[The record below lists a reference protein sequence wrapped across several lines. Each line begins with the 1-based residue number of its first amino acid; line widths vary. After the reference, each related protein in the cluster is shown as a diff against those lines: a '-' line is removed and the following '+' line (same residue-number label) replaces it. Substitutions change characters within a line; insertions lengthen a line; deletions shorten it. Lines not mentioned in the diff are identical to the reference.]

1 MTTVDHSDGEIGAA
15 DLRPGADLSGR
26 DLTGANL
33 EGADLAG
40 ADLTGARL
48 TGANLR
54 GAHLEGAVLE
64 RAQVLGADLTDADLS
79 GARAAQANFGQAT
92 LTGANLFTIDLT
104 DAALSHADL
113 TGADVRVAKLG
124 GARLLEA
131 DLTEADFSR
140 ADLRDA
146 DLTGATVGG
155 TVFHDADLRSAVF
168 RGLSGYDSADW
179 IGATIEGVDF
189 AGAYMA
195 RREIMDQN
203 YLHEFRNRSRRHAV
217 IYRIWWLT
225 SDCGRSLSR
234 WGAWTVVLAIAFA
247 AAYGMVDVD
256 FGDYPTEL
264 SPLYYSVVTL
274 TTLGYGDVLPAS
286 QAAQVLVI
294 AQVVIGYVM
303 LGGLLS
309 IFATRMGRRA
319 E

>member
-1 MTTVDHSDGEIGAA
+1 MTFVDHSDGDIGAA
-15 DLRPGADLSGR
+15 DLKPGADLSGR
-26 DLTGANL
+26 DFTGANL
-33 EGADLAG
+33 EGVDLGG
-40 ADLTGARL
+40 ADLSGARL
-48 TGANLR
+48 VGANLR
-54 GAHLEGAVLE
+54 GAHLEDSNLEGAQL
-64 RAQVLGADLTDADLS
+64 LGADLTDADLA
-79 GARAAQANFGQAT
+79 GAKASKANFGQAT
-92 LTGANLFTIDLT
+92 LINANLFNIDLS
-104 DAALSHADL
+104 DGALSHADI
-113 TGADVRVAKLG
+113 TGADVRVANLKGVRFLKTDMT
-124 GARLLEA
+124 GADLSRADMRGA
-131 DLTEADFSR
+131 DLT
-140 ADLRDA
+140 DA
-146 DLTGATVGG
+146 VVES
-155 TVFHDADLRSAVF
+155 TVFHDTDFRGAIF
-168 RGLSGYDSADW
+168 RGLEKYDVADW

-203 YLHEFRNRSRRHAV
+203 YLHEFRTRSRRHAI

-225 SDCGRSLSR
+225 SDCGRSLAR

-247 AAYGMVDVD
+247 AAYANVDVD
-256 FGDYPTEL
+256 FGDYQTQL

-286 QAAQVLVI
+286 QTAQALVI